1 MGLYVPILPF
11 IIQAITLTVLIFCR
25 DVIVSV
31 ETQYLLREL
40 MELDQRK
47 RLTALAAAETTQ
59 SILSRL

>member
-1 MGLYVPILPF
+1 MPILPF
-11 IIQAITLTVLIFCR
+11 IQAITLTVLIFCR